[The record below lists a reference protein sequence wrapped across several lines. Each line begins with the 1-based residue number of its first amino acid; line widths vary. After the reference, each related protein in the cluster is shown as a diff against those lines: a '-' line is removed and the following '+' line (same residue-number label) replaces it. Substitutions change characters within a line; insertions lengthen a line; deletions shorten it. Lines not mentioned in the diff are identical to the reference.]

1 MAFIPVI
8 DVLRVVHVFKQNART
23 WTITQWFRKAGFDQ
37 SDQLLLTSQ
46 MSDWVVNELM
56 PTLVDNCEYERTQS
70 YDMNSSEGYVDTE
83 LPVGPTFGSD
93 TNAPAPLSA
102 CVVMTL
108 RTNFRGRSGR
118 GRNYISG
125 LSETDTDDRY
135 CSLAKRTAIEGAYSQ
150 INSYCS
156 TYGFD
161 WGIVSFQ
168 HNKVELNPGVFK
180 PITAWEIRGA
190 ALASQR
196 LRIGRS

>member
-1 MAFIPVI
+1 MAFIPVV
-8 DVLRVVHVFKQNART
+8 DVLKVVHVFNQNART
-23 WTITQWFRKAGFDQ
+23 WTVTQWFRKAGFNLA
-37 SDQLLLTSQ
+37 DQLLLTSN

-56 PTLVDNCEYERTQS
+56 PTLVDNCEYLRTQS
-70 YDMNSSEGYVDTE
+70 YDMASSQGYIDTE
-83 LPVGPTFGSD
+83 TPVGPTFGSD

-108 RTNFRGRSGR
+108 RTQFRGRSGR

-150 INSYCS
+150 INTYCS
-156 TYGFD
+156 LNGFD

-168 HNKVELNPGVFK
+168 QDGQELNPGVFK
-180 PITAWEIRGA
+180 PITSWEIRGA
-190 ALASQR
+190 GLGSQR
-196 LRIGRS
+196 LRLGRS